1 MLDRKPQIL
10 DVASELLQSRSFTS
24 FSYQDLSDRLGISK
38 ASVHHHFATKE
49 ELLHALTQRYRAK
62 QRKRLAELDSQYES
76 PADRL
81 DAYLAMMAQVAHSG
95 NKICPLGALQAEFNV
110 IPQKV
115 QEDIRELFDFGK
127 SWLAGVLAEGSELGE
142 FVFDGAAS
150 ERAVLIMSAVQ
161 GALQIARATGPKEF
175 NYLNNLRRDSAE
187 FLVRKNLLVGRHMGF
202 ESAKKWDGPRRPILQ
217 SIDSKCFVPL
227 APPEACETLIRRRT
241 LSRQRRAPDGRA
253 NLPQGRT

>member
-81 DAYLAMMAQVAHSG
+81 DAYLAMMAQVANSG

-127 SWLAGVLAEGSELGE
+127 SWLAGVLAEGSERGE

-161 GALQIARATGPKEF
+161 GALQIARATGPKVF
-175 NYLNNLRRDSAE
+175 STVTSQIRLALKP
-187 FLVRKNLLVGRHMGF
+187 RK
-202 ESAKKWDGPRRPILQ
+202 
-217 SIDSKCFVPL
+217 
-227 APPEACETLIRRRT
+227 
-241 LSRQRRAPDGRA
+241 
-253 NLPQGRT
+253 